1 MPSFAEIAAALFGA
15 WRLAHL
21 DTSGLQAFDFSVDG
35 AYKSFFAAVVIAP
48 GYFLLLLLVY
58 SGRSIEAP
66 LAMILPMVVGGY
78 VILWVLF
85 PLVAHALLNGL
96 AMGQRF
102 IPLLVAYNWAQCLVV
117 YAILPVAAVSA
128 TGMLGGFGPLLTF
141 LMQIFLAPAYL
152 WFVMRTAL
160 QGNGHIAFALLLL
173 SIFIELAL
181 LLAIES
187 RLGLIQP

>member
-21 DTSGLQAFDFSVDG
+21 DKSGLQAFDFSVAG
-35 AYKSFFAAVVIAP
+35 AYKSFFAAVIVAP
-48 GYFLLLLLVY
+48 GYFLLLMLVY
-58 SGRSIEAP
+58 AERSIEAP
-66 LAMILPMVVGGY
+66 LAMIVPMVAGGY

-85 PLVAHALLNGL
+85 PLVAHSLLNGL

-117 YAILPVAAVSA
+117 YAILPIAAVSA
-128 TGMLGGFGPLLTF
+128 SGMLGGFGQLLSF
-141 LMQIFLAPAYL
+141 LMQIFIAPAYL

-160 QGNGHIAFALLLL
+160 QGNGHIAFGLLMLT
-173 SIFIELAL
+173 IFLELAVML
-181 LLAIES
+181 VVES
-187 RLGLIQP
+187 RLGIVGP